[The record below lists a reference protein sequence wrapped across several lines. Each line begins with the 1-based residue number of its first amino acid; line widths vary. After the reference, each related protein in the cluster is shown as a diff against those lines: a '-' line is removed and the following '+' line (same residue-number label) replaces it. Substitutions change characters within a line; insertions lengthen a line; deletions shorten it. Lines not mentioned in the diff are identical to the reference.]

1 VFQYVD
7 TQVPLINPNNR
18 TSSKR
23 LEAEAGTT
31 SGRQSKSPAFFH
43 VDAFAGMNIG
53 GTKLAPKETV

>member
-1 VFQYVD
+1 VD
-7 TQVPLINPNNR
+7 TQKPLVNPNNR
-18 TSSKR
+18 TLSKR
-23 LEAEAGTT
+23 LDADADTT